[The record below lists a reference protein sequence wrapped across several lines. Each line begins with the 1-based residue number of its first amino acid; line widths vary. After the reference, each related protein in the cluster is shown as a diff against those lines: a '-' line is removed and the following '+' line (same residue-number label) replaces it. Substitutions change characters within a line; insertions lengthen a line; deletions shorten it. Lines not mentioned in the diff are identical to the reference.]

1 MKQKEE
7 EQEKPRFMWMG
18 WHATNVWILFN
29 QRLKDTYSLCWI
41 TSIICFVLQ
50 VSELKAVDYINVSLE
65 EKQAVVV
72 YNSDQVSCHD
82 LAEKIIQN

>member
-1 MKQKEE
+1 M
-7 EQEKPRFMWMG
+7 
-18 WHATNVWILFN
+18 
-29 QRLKDTYSLCWI
+29 
-41 TSIICFVLQ
+41 LQ

-82 LAEKIIQN
+82 LAETIQNLAEKFTTSLVSDTCHVYVQGMTCQSCVR